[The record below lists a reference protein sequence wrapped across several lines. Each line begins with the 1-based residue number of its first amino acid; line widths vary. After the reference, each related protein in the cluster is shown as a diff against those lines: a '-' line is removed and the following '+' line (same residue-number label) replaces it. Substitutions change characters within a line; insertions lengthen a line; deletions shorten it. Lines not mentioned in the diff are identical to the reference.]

1 MTIFIYFYETYTKI
15 LGIIE
20 TYTQDYFDYGLMSKC
35 PNCNSRTILSFPTTQ
50 CTKCRNRFKNDI
62 IAVSIHTQHYHHGCG
77 RTNITQYGTSNKL
90 VIR

>member
-15 LGIIE
+15 LGILE
-20 TYTQDYFDYGLMSKC
+20 TYTRDYFDYGLISKC

-50 CTKCRNRFKNDI
+50 CTKCKNRFKNDI
-62 IAVSIHTQHYHHGCG
+62 IVVSIHTKYSHGCG
-77 RTNITQYGTSNKL
+77 KINIAQYGISDKL